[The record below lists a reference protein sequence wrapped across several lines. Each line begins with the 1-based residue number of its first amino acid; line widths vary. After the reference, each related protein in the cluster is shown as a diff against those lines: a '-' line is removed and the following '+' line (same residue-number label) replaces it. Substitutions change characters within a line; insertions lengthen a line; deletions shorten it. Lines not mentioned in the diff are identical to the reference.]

1 MNQSQKKVAIGAASG
16 VATMALSVYLLY
28 SLLPEIQGV
37 TSLAERLA
45 FTLRM
50 NVVAVIPFFI
60 MMIFV
65 GNGRFLSDAID
76 PTKHL
81 ETKALEINGRVADN
95 TLQQTFVFFVGT
107 LALSTFLTATSI
119 KLIVALTIVFL
130 IARTVFWIGYRIDP
144 LYRAPG
150 MAATSYMNLGILL
163 SVLYLII
170 MGQ

>member
-1 MNQSQKKVAIGAASG
+1 MNRSQKKVAVGALSG
-16 VATMALSVYLLY
+16 ILMMALSVYLLY
-28 SLLPEIQGV
+28 SLLPEVEGV
-37 TSLAERLA
+37 ASLIERLS
-45 FTLRM
+45 FTLEM
-50 NVVAVIPFFI
+50 NVIAVVPFFI

-119 KLIVALTIVFL
+119 KLIVALTIVFV

-150 MAATSYMNLGILL
+150 MAATSYMNLGILIA
-163 SVLYLII
+163 VLYYLCLV
-170 MGQ
+170 